1 MDELLLN
8 LFPGLAAMANWHP
21 VLVHFPIALL
31 SSYFLLDLAG
41 AIARKPGW
49 RDAAGI
55 MLYLGTLS
63 AAAAVALGLQA
74 AATVA
79 HGDAV
84 HDIMMEHREHGFVV
98 LGSAL
103 LLSLWR
109 CWHSWRGKRW
119 SAWGSSL
126 HLLLAGAMVANMLHG
141 ADMGGLMV
149 YGYGVG
155 MSGKPQAQDVHSHSH
170 SHEHGAGDDHHHH

>member
-1 MDELLLN
+1 VDELLLN

-63 AAAAVALGLQA
+63 AAAAVALGLHA

-79 HGDAV
+79 HSDAV
-84 HDIMMEHREHGFVV
+84 HDIMMEHRDHGLVV
-98 LGSAL
+98 LGTAL

-109 CWHSWRGKRW
+109 CWRGKRW

-155 MSGKPQAQDVHSHSH
+155 MSGKPQAQDGHSHSH
-170 SHEHGAGDDHHHH
+170 SHDHGAGDHHH